1 MKLVLA
7 RLQNN
12 SCSFF
17 LRRILLVLCC
27 LLLLRHTL
35 TQIAQSNSEQ
45 DIIRIGVEDSGWPFS
60 FKDQDG
66 ETKGFIVDLLEYL
79 EEDKNWRIVRVE
91 GTSRELGAQ
100 LKSGELDI
108 HFPYVNRD
116 RDDVFIVNE
125 PIVIAWGG
133 VFVNQDNDIDSPFH
147 LKGLRVAVIKDD
159 YFGEKFRELTQKLGL
174 ETDFITANGTRSA
187 MQLVANGT
195 ADAVAIEEIA
205 GSYYAREFDLKDTRM
220 QYAHTTGHFA
230 VSKKRGLTFAVQ
242 ISEALK
248 DFKNNNRTQYLDL
261 VNKWYGDLT
270 KPPLPAWVEVSLTYG
285 TGALILLT
293 LLLYILTRELN
304 QKKNEIRVRE
314 ENEAQL
320 EYRSTH
326 DELTDLPNRRGLLS
340 EINRCIN
347 EQGASRRK
355 FYVLFLDIDNFKRIN
370 DSKGHIFG
378 DELLVL
384 VAQRL
389 KAQIAECHTLSR
401 FGGDEFVVIVKG
413 RNDNSLHQTLTT
425 IITAINN
432 AFLDSFQIKDSN
444 IYVTAT
450 IGFSIFPDHGNNAT
464 ELLRKA
470 DIALYS
476 GKTSGKNTRIF
487 YSADI
492 ENNFN
497 KTIRA
502 ENFLRESLRDG
513 LVKIHYQP
521 LVDLASKKII
531 GTEALFRCDH
541 PGLSGVSV
549 EELISIAEMTG
560 LISEIGQFVL
570 VSACKQL
577 SSWLNEGMELDYIS
591 VNVSVEQIIR
601 GNLVELVKS
610 ALSTTDMQADFL
622 TLEVTEA
629 VLAKDFNETRTT
641 LQQLRDIGVNL
652 SLDDFGTGYSSLAL
666 LKSMPFTTLKLDR
679 SFLQG
684 IPSEAAD
691 RSVAETIV
699 GLADAFCMTTVAE
712 GIETQQQVDYLLK
725 IGCSTG
731 QGYLFGKPVDASQ
744 FALDY
749 GRGVKK

>member
-1 MKLVLA
+1 MRLA
-7 RLQNN
+7 RLRNN

-17 LRRILLVLCC
+17 SRRILLVLCC
-27 LLLLRHTL
+27 LLLLGDTL
-35 TQIAQSNSEQ
+35 PSIAQSNSEQ

-60 FKDQDG
+60 FRAQDG
-66 ETKGFIVDLLEYL
+66 ETKGFVVDLLEYL
-79 EEDKNWRIVRVE
+79 EEGKNWRIVRVE
-91 GTSRELGAQ
+91 GTARELSAQ

-108 HFPYVNRD
+108 HFPFANRD
-116 RDDVFIVNE
+116 RDDVVIVPE
-125 PIVIAWGG
+125 PVIVAWGG
-133 VFVNQDNDIDSPFH
+133 VFVTQDNDIDSPFH
-147 LKGLRVAVIKDD
+147 LKGLRVAVIEDD

-174 ETDFITANGTRSA
+174 ETDFITANGTRAA
-187 MQLVANGT
+187 MQLVADRK

-205 GSYYAREFDLKDTRM
+205 GSYYAREFDLKGTQI

-230 VSKKRGLTFAVQ
+230 VSKKRGITFAVQ
-242 ISEALK
+242 MSEALK

-270 KPPLPAWVEVSLTYG
+270 KPPLPVWVEVSLTYG
-285 TGALILLT
+285 IGALIVLT

-347 EQGASRRK
+347 EQGASGRK

-378 DELLVL
+378 DVLLVL

-389 KAQIAECHTLSR
+389 KFQIAECHTLSR

-432 AFLDSFQIKDSN
+432 VFLDSFQIKDSN
-444 IYVTAT
+444 IYLTAT
-450 IGFSIFPDHGNNAT
+450 IGFSLFPDHGNNAT

-476 GKTSGKNTRIF
+476 GKASGTNTRTF

-492 ENNFN
+492 ENKFD

-513 LVKIHYQP
+513 FVKVHYQP

-541 PGLSGVSV
+541 PGLPGVSV

-577 SSWLNEGMELDYIS
+577 RSWLNEGMELDYIS

-666 LKSMPFTTLKLDR
+666 MKSMPFTTLKLDR

-691 RSVAETIV
+691 RSVAATIV

-712 GIETQQQVDYLLK
+712 GIETQRQVDYLLN

-731 QGYLFGKPVDASQ
+731 QGYLFGKPVDANQ

-749 GRGVKK
+749 FSSVTLRE